1 MKQLTLPTYKSFI
14 YKVLWT
20 MGQGGH
26 GKNVN
31 PDSRSR
37 FLGQNG
43 VRANASKQGQ

>member
-1 MKQLTLPTYKSFI
+1 MKQLTLPTDKSFI
-14 YKVLWT
+14 YNVLWT
-20 MGQGGH
+20 IGQGGQ
-26 GKNVN
+26 GNNVN

>member
-1 MKQLTLPTYKSFI
+1 MSTYKSLI
-14 YKVLWT
+14 YKVLWA
-20 MGQGGH
+20 MGQGGQ

-31 PDSRSR
+31 PDSRLR